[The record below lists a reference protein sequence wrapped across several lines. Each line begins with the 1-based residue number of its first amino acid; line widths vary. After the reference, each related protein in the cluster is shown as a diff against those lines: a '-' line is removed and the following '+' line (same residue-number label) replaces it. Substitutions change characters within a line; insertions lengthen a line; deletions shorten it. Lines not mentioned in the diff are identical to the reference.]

1 MAYGTALDH
10 HGADES
16 EKRIDP
22 RIPISLPVLV
32 HAWGRP
38 HNAKVHNLS
47 RGGALLES
55 PLPIPAGNHVLFNC
69 GSIEALGT
77 VVWKSASKF
86 GVRFRKAIDEELV
99 AQQVARSEAAAV
111 RQFGRTDRQG

>member
-1 MAYGTALDH
+1 MAYGIAIDRH
-10 HGADES
+10 EEGGSD
-16 EKRIDP
+16 KRNDP
-22 RIPISLPVLV
+22 RIAVSLPVLV

-77 VVWKSASKF
+77 VVWKSATKF

-99 AQQVARSEAAAV
+99 SQQVARSEAAAV
-111 RQFGRTDRQG
+111 RRFSERPVT

>member
-1 MAYGTALDH
+1 MAYGADLDARETD
-10 HGADES
+10 GS
-16 EKRIDP
+16 EKRSDP
-22 RIPISLPVLV
+22 RIPVSLPVLV

-55 PLPIPAGNHVLFNC
+55 PLPIPAGNHILFNC

-77 VVWKSASKF
+77 VVWKSATKF
-86 GVRFRKAIDEELV
+86 GVRFRKALDEELLT
-99 AQQVARSEAAAV
+99 QQVARSEAAADH
-111 RQFGRTDRQG
+111 RFAKTDR

>member
-1 MAYGTALDH
+1 MAYGTLPERQE
-10 HGADES
+10 ADEG
-16 EKRIDP
+16 EHRIDP
-22 RIPISLPVLV
+22 RLPVSLPVLV

-77 VVWKSASKF
+77 VVWKSATKF
-86 GVRFRKAIDEELV
+86 GVRFRNAIDEELIL
-99 AQQVARSEAAAV
+99 QQVARSEAAAV
-111 RQFGRTDRQG
+111 RRFGGADCQG